1 MRRQLNPVIWSLMF
15 LLATCAGAI
24 YYAVH
29 SHERNNQTVQARLGG
44 LADHA
49 VSQLQKRFQ
58 FYEYGLRAA
67 RGSVIGAGDSLSHDG
82 FRRYAESRDFAREF
96 PGAHGFGYIARVP
109 SDRVTAFVAAARKD
123 RRGEFNL
130 HELAPHAGDKFIIK
144 YIEPES
150 RNATAIGLDIASE
163 SNRRAAALAAM
174 SSNGATLTAPITLV
188 QASGLTNHSM
198 LFLLPVY
205 SGDQVRAPQ
214 TREKALKGWVYA
226 PLVTDE
232 ILADFDQAHA
242 HYGFGLTDIT
252 DLKNPVSFFSSRLQA
267 AKPAELQR
275 SRAFAMFGRRWRV
288 DIIANPGFV
297 RELSLPDPALGALW
311 IVGSSALLAMV
322 LFVLL
327 TASRRRQRSL
337 AQRARLAT
345 IVEDSREAI
354 IGTSLQ
360 GVVTEWNRAACDYF
374 GYEVDAA
381 IGQPAVDLIVPG
393 RLIEEHHA
401 MLEKVFGGESVS
413 VSETVRRHRDGS
425 TLYVEISASP
435 IRDGRG
441 QVVGAAETMRDVTA
455 RKQAQRKILGMN
467 ATLEEQVQQR
477 TSQLQ
482 SFSALQ
488 RAILANATYAIIATD
503 PEGIIT
509 LFNPAAEEMLGYQS
523 SDVLGLHDPG
533 MFHDPIEVVS
543 RAGELEIE
551 LGRHVEPAFETF
563 VAKAHDKPD
572 EHEWTWLTRAGDRI
586 PVSLTVSTLRNDKG
600 ELLGYLGIAASLLER
615 KQRQAALETNERK
628 LRGLF
633 EMSPLGIALADQSGH
648 LLEFNDAFLAL
659 TGYEE
664 HELKA
669 MDYRKLTPPEDREHD
684 RAARMELEKTGRYGP
699 YDAHCVQKGG
709 GSIPVRLNG
718 VALMIDDSPCI
729 WSIAEDTTVQ
739 RATEAAMVEAVAAAE
754 AASKAK
760 SDFLANMSHEI
771 RTPMNAILGML
782 QLLQRTSL
790 DVKQRD
796 YTSKTETAATTL
808 LAILNDILD
817 FSKIEAGRQT
827 LEPHDFEV
835 DKLLRE
841 VAVILSANVG
851 AKDVEVV
858 FDVDS
863 RLPKWLI
870 GDSLR
875 LQQVLINLA
884 GNAVKFTHSGE
895 VVLSVKLLALL
906 GNRSTVRFE
915 VRDTGIGIAKE
926 KLASIFEGF
935 SQAEAST
942 TRRFGGSGL
951 GLAICQRL
959 VTLMG
964 GELRVESEWGRGS
977 RFHFTVDLEV
987 PAPSALSPPPV
998 SLQRLHRLRTL
1009 VVDDNDSARAMV
1021 KEIVR
1026 SLDWDCDTAANGEEA
1041 LARIIA
1047 AAESQQVYDAIFM
1060 DWTMP
1065 GMDGW
1070 EASRRIRELSEHGKA
1085 PLILMVTM
1093 HDRERIAE
1101 RAAQESPVLDG
1112 FLVKPVTGSMLLDAV
1127 ADARAGRSPVPRPA
1141 TVAGG
1146 TCEAGRLGGMLLLV
1160 VEDNPTNQQVA
1171 RELLEDEGARIDV
1184 ASGGGEAIRMLA
1196 EGDGHYDAVLMDI
1209 QMPDMDGYTATRRIR
1224 ASQGFKT
1231 LPIIAMTANVLASDR
1246 EACLAAG
1253 MNDHIGKPFDL
1264 NLVVERLLYWT
1275 GRARA
1280 SVKQDATTATVTADN
1295 VEAVNADLLNWQPAL
1310 ARFGGK
1316 QRAYLAVLE
1325 RFPDA
1330 AAEMQRDMLQ
1340 ALQDGERETVMR
1352 QLHTLKGLAAMMGA
1366 NHLTDL
1372 CKSIEKS
1379 LHGVDSN
1386 WQPRV
1391 PSDELK
1397 QAIDEA
1403 TTAARLLRA
1412 RLDDAAPQAPPE
1424 PPSTWNDGDLRELM
1438 ALLETSNLRAMDVYE
1453 RLRASLAAAHP
1464 EAQARIGKALEQ
1476 LDMPAAL
1483 QVCREVLG
1491 NSAETS
1497 A

>member
-1 MRRQLNPVIWSLMF
+1 MRRQLNPIVWSL
-15 LLATCAGAI
+15 LLLVAACAGAF
-24 YYAVH
+24 YYAIH
-29 SHERNNQTVQARLGG
+29 THARNEQLAQSRLGE
-44 LADHA
+44 LSDQA
-49 VSQLQKRFQ
+49 VGQMQKRFQ
-58 FYEYGLRAA
+58 FYVYGLRAA
-67 RGSVIGAGDSLSHDG
+67 RGAVIGAGETLSRDG
-82 FRRYAESRDFAREF
+82 FRRYAESRDFEKEF
-96 PGAHGFGYIARVP
+96 PGSHGFGYIARVP
-109 SDRVTAFVAAARKD
+109 ADQVAAFVAAARKD
-123 RRGEFNL
+123 RKGDFKL
-130 HELAPHAGDKFIIK
+130 HEMAPHDGDKFIIK
-144 YIEPES
+144 YIEPELP
-150 RNATAIGLDIASE
+150 NATALGFDIASE
-163 SNRRAAALAAM
+163 SNRRVAALAAM
-174 SSNGATLTAPITLV
+174 SSSKATLTAPISFLQT
-188 QASGLTNHSM
+188 SGLINHSM
-198 LFLLPVY
+198 LFLLPLY
-205 SGDQVRAPQ
+205 RGDQVRSPQ
-214 TREKALKGWVYA
+214 TREKALKGWVYT
-226 PLVTDE
+226 PLVIDD
-232 ILADFDQAHA
+232 ILADFDQTHA
-242 HYGFGLTDIT
+242 RYGFRLIDIT
-252 DLKNPVSFFSSRLQA
+252 DTKHPVTFSSPGIIGA
-267 AKPAELQR
+267 AEMQS
-275 SRAFAMFGRRWRV
+275 SRTFAMFGREWQV
-288 DIIANPGFV
+288 DVIANPTFF

-311 IVGSSALLAMV
+311 IVGSGALLAIF

-327 TASRRRQRSL
+327 AASRRRQRGL

-360 GVVTEWNRAACDYF
+360 GVITEWNRAACDYF
-374 GYEVDAA
+374 GYAADEA
-381 IGQPAVDLIVPG
+381 IGQPVIDLIVPR
-393 RLIEEHHA
+393 RLVEEQHA
-401 MLEKVFGGESVS
+401 ILKKVFGGESVS
-413 VSETVRRHRDGS
+413 IGETVRRHRDGS

-435 IRDGRG
+435 IRDGLG
-441 QVVGAAETMRDVTA
+441 QVVGAAETMRDITA
-455 RKQAQRKILGMN
+455 RKEAQRKVLGMN

-477 TSQLQ
+477 TAQLQ

-488 RAILANATYAIIATD
+488 RAILANAAYAIIATD
-503 PEGIIT
+503 PDGIIT
-509 LFNPAAEEMLGYQS
+509 LFNPAAEKMLGYRS
-523 SDVLGLHDPG
+523 SDVVGLHDPG
-533 MFHDPIEVVS
+533 LFHDPIEVVN

-551 LGRHVEPAFETF
+551 LGRYVEPAFETF
-563 VAKAHDKPD
+563 VAKADDQPD
-572 EHEWTWLTRAGDRI
+572 EHEWNWLTREGDRI
-586 PVSLTVSTLRNDKG
+586 PVTLTVSTLRNDKG

-669 MDYRKLTPPEDREHD
+669 MDYRKLTPAEDSEQD
-684 RAARMELEKTGRYGP
+684 RAARTELEKTGRYGP
-699 YDAHCVQKGG
+699 YDVHCVQKGG
-709 GSIPVRLNG
+709 RRIPVRLNG
-718 VALMIDDSPCI
+718 VALIIDDSPCV
-729 WSIAEDTTVQ
+729 WSIVEDTTVQ
-739 RATEAAMVEAVAAAE
+739 RETQVAMVDAVAAAE

-760 SDFLANMSHEI
+760 SNFLANMSHEI

-782 QLLQRTSL
+782 QLLQRTGL
-790 DVKQRD
+790 DAKQRD
-796 YTSKTETAATTL
+796 YTSKTETAATSL

-851 AKDVEVV
+851 AKDVEVI

-870 GDSLR
+870 GDALR

-884 GNAVKFTHSGE
+884 GNAVKFTHIGE
-895 VVLSVKLLALL
+895 VVLSVKLMALL
-906 GNRSTVRFE
+906 GDRSTVRFE

-977 RFHFTVDLEV
+977 RFYFTVDLEV
-987 PAPSALSPPPV
+987 SAPRALS
-998 SLQRLHRLRTL
+998 SLPASMKAEHGLRTL

-1041 LARIIA
+1041 LAQIA
-1047 AAESQQVYDAIFM
+1047 AAAERQQVYDVIFM

-1070 EASRRIRELSEHGKA
+1070 EASRRIRKLSEHGKA

-1101 RAAQESPVLDG
+1101 RAAIESPVLDG

-1127 ADARAGRSPVPRPA
+1127 ADARVGRGPTARAA

-1146 TCEAGRLGGMLLLV
+1146 TREAGRLDGMLLLV
-1160 VEDNPTNQQVA
+1160 VEDNPNNQQVA
-1171 RELLEDEGARIDV
+1171 RELLEDEGARVDI

-1224 ASQGFKT
+1224 ASLDFKT

-1264 NLVVERLLYWT
+1264 SLVIERLLYWT
-1275 GRARA
+1275 GRG
-1280 SVKQDATTATVTADN
+1280 ATGTKHNTATAAAGN
-1295 VEAVNADLLNWQPAL
+1295 VAAIDGDLLNWKPAL
-1310 ARFGGK
+1310 ARFGDK

-1330 AAEMQRDMLQ
+1330 SADMHRDMLR
-1340 ALQDGERETVMR
+1340 ALKNGDRETVTR
-1352 QLHTLKGLAAMMGA
+1352 QLHTLKGLAAMIGA
-1366 NHLTDL
+1366 IGLTDL
-1372 CKSIEKS
+1372 CRSTEKS

-1386 WQPRV
+1386 WQLRV
-1391 PSDELK
+1391 PSDELR
-1397 QAIDEA
+1397 QAIDGA
-1403 TTAARLLRA
+1403 TTASRLLRA
-1412 RLDDAAPQAPPE
+1412 RLDDAAPQVSPE
-1424 PPSTWNDGDLRELM
+1424 PSSPWNEDNLRELM
-1438 ALLETSNLRAMDVYE
+1438 ALLEASNLRAMDVYE
-1453 RLRASLAAAHP
+1453 RIRSSLAEAHP
-1464 EAQARIGKALEQ
+1464 EAQARIGKALDQ
-1476 LDMPAAL
+1476 FDMPTAL
-1483 QVCREVLG
+1483 QVCRDVLG
-1491 NSAETS
+1491 DSAETS